1 MSKIDELKNTFFDEC
16 SELLQEI
23 EVGLTDIR
31 DGRGTEDTVH
41 AVFRAAHSVKG
52 GAGIFGF
59 EALVEFAHVFETV
72 LDSLRHGGLSA
83 NEEVVSVLLTASDI
97 LADLV
102 TMARSG
108 EPVPEG
114 YDSECRAALN
124 RLIGQNEDVGGSAG
138 AAGEGRADD
147 FEGIDFVPVRVDDM
161 DTAGEDAAER
171 VFRIIFRPRSEMLKK
186 ANEPLYILR
195 ELAKLGSLELSA
207 DTSALPH
214 LSELQPD
221 HAHISWTGTLRT
233 SHGRKEIDEVF
244 EFVVDDCDLEIVED
258 MPEGMEAPIAPA
270 VEAIEP
276 ATADDALGELAPPPK
291 EKDPVA
297 ANSVRAPMEPA
308 EAGGAEKENRA
319 PAAKLAAMTTRVD
332 LEKIDRVVNMVGEL
346 VIAQAMLGQ
355 VVRDLPEDISS
366 RLTHCLDEVIH
377 HTRELKDSVMSMR
390 AQPVKTVFQRM
401 PRLVRE
407 LSAKTAK
414 NIRLEMAGE
423 NTEIDKTIIERLSDP
438 LTHIIRN
445 SIDHGIE
452 TPADRAAAGKSEQ
465 GVIHL
470 SAAHR
475 GGRIVVEVSDD
486 GAGINAER
494 VLRKAKE
501 RGLVDPNAVLSEEE
515 ISNLV
520 FLPGFSTAE
529 KVSDISGRGVGMD
542 VVRRNIMDIGGRI
555 SLKSEAGK
563 GTTIQLSLPLTLAVM
578 DGMVVEIGHDNYVIP
593 ISAIVECMR
602 PTRSDVRSL
611 LGTAGTL
618 QLRGAIVPLVHLG
631 DLFGIA
637 AANREVTES
646 VVVIVEAGESTRLG
660 IVVDELRGHQ
670 QVVIKSI
677 EENYGA
683 VPGIAG
689 ATILGNGRVAF
700 ILDIDR
706 LSNLANGGIEGAA
719 YTRAESGMMAS
730 VN

>member
-1 MSKIDELKNTFFDEC
+1 
-16 SELLQEI
+16 
-23 EVGLTDIR
+23 
-31 DGRGTEDTVH
+31 
-41 AVFRAAHSVKG
+41 
-52 GAGIFGF
+52 
-59 EALVEFAHVFETV
+59 
-72 LDSLRHGGLSA
+72 
-83 NEEVVSVLLTASDI
+83 
-97 LADLV
+97 
-102 TMARSG
+102 
-108 EPVPEG
+108 
-114 YDSECRAALN
+114 
-124 RLIGQNEDVGGSAG
+124 
-138 AAGEGRADD
+138 
-147 FEGIDFVPVRVDDM
+147 
-161 DTAGEDAAER
+161 
-171 VFRIIFRPRSEMLKK
+171 MLKK

-221 HAHISWTGTLRT
+221 HVHISWTGTLRT

-276 ATADDALGELAPPPK
+276 ATADDTLGELAPPPK
-291 EKDPVA
+291 EKNPVA
-297 ANSVRAPMEPA
+297 ANSVRAPIEPA

-452 TPADRAAAGKSEQ
+452 TPADRAAVGKSEQ

-602 PTRSDVRSL
+602 PTQSDVRSL